1 MKKTIVSLA
10 AICCMALSF
19 LFANN
24 TPSACKPF
32 LEGKA
37 VDSLSLEVLAKWCE
51 GTPLMIQCDDGKQYS
66 LQTFQVS
73 FFTLK
78 PLMNREFGVGEG
90 GIPYKAREAVS
101 KGMVGDALV
110 LKEVVAVGPQGE
122 SIKMP
127 VLSFKIK

>member
-1 MKKTIVSLA
+1 MKKTIVCIA
-10 AICCMALSF
+10 AMCFMALSIV
-19 LFANN
+19 FAGNP
-24 TPSACKPF
+24 PSGCKPYH
-32 LEGKA
+32 EGKA
-37 VDSLSLEVLAKWCE
+37 IDSLSLEVLSKWCE
-51 GTPLMIQCDDGKQYS
+51 GTPLLVQCDDGKQYT
-66 LQTFQVS
+66 LQSFQVS